1 MEKKFESWSQLPA
14 PATAATEVKKASA
27 AMTVP
32 LPPAVAA
39 FEVGAWMSTKHDE
52 SHDSHKMLQSSFN

>member
-39 FEVGAWMSTKHDE
+39 FEVGA
-52 SHDSHKMLQSSFN
+52 